1 MAKAAKVP
9 VVMQMEA
16 LECGAASLCMVL
28 AYYGKWLPLEQVRAD
43 CGVSRDGSSAKN
55 VLKAARAYG
64 LKAQGY
70 RMEPAALKDAVLPAI
85 IHWNFNHFVVLNG
98 FKKDKAVI
106 NDPARGTVEVSW
118 EEFDK
123 AFTGIVLQ
131 FEKTESFTPEGKPKS
146 VLSFAKKRLK
156 GTLAPFI
163 FVVLT
168 GILTAVLGMVTPL
181 FSRIFMDNIL
191 SGKNPEWLIP
201 FIGALGITLLFQFVV
216 ALLEAVYWLKI
227 EGRFA
232 IKANE
237 EFMWHVLRLPVGVFC
252 PAFCR

>member
-1 MAKAAKVP
+1 
-9 VVMQMEA
+9 MEYHGTVQR
-16 LECGAASLCMVL
+16 E
-28 AYYGKWLPLEQVRAD
+28 
-43 CGVSRDGSSAKN
+43 N

-64 LKAQGY
+64 LKQGY
-70 RMEPAALKDAVLPAI
+70 RMEPVFSRTLSCRPLSI
-85 IHWNFNHFVVLNG
+85 EFNHFVVLNG

-181 FSRIFMDNIL
+181 FSRILMDNIL
-191 SGKNPEWLIP
+191 SGKNPEW
-201 FIGALGITLLFQFVV
+201 
-216 ALLEAVYWLKI
+216 
-227 EGRFA
+227 
-232 IKANE
+232 
-237 EFMWHVLRLPVGVFC
+237 
-252 PAFCR
+252 